1 MTKLTQQNYVVNG
14 KSYFYVCPFLMLEI
28 IIGSDTFV
36 DCGYIRLM
44 SHVWQRPS
52 TLLPPRPSKCSI
64 IIHPI
69 TTITTTTIMM
79 MEHSASSPSC
89 CQLVF
94 IMFNALFMATI
105 EHDIEIF
112 ITAVVSYKRA
122 WSNGPCRGCAA
133 TTVMSSTGCC
143 GE

>member
-1 MTKLTQQNYVVNG
+1 MHG

-36 DCGYIRLM
+36 DGGYIRLM
-44 SHVWQRPS
+44 SHVWQHPPPS
-52 TLLPPRPSKCSI
+52 TLLTHRPSKYSI

-79 MEHSASSPSC
+79 REHSASSSSC

-94 IMFNALFMATI
+94 IMFNALFMSTI

-122 WSNGPCRGCAA
+122 WSNGPCRGCALLIQQ
-133 TTVMSSTGCC
+133 
-143 GE
+143 